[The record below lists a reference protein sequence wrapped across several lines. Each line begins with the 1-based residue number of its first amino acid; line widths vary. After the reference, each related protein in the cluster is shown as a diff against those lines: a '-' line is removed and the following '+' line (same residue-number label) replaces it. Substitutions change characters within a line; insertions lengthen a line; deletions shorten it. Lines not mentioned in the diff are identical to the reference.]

1 MKGEFVT
8 FHVYSAGVTPQKKKK
23 KVFFCASAIKN
34 IKKA

>member
-23 KVFFCASAIKN
+23 KYFFVLVL
-34 IKKA
+34 

>member
-23 KVFFCASAIKN
+23 VFFCASAIKN